1 VPYLVVNPA
10 NINENTPYGLGISTQ
25 NMFTSLYKTL
35 DQTINDFKFLLLTM
49 PGEIVGNPNFGTN
62 LLRILFEPNNSLIKQ
77 DIDEEIRNAVST
89 YFNSELIEITSID
102 VITPEDD
109 PQLTYDVVVK
119 IQFNVNVV
127 EVAAEL
133 IVSAT
138 NTGTVIIQNN
148 QVIGG
153 N

>member
-1 VPYLVVNPA
+1 MPYLVVNPA
-10 NINENTPYGLGISTQ
+10 NVNENTPYGLGISTQ
-25 NMFTSLYKTL
+25 NIFTSTYKTL
-35 DQTINDFKFLLLTM
+35 DQTISDFKFLLLTM
-49 PGEIVGNPNFGTN
+49 PGEIVGNPSFGTN
-62 LLRILFEPNNSLIKQ
+62 LLRILFEPNNSFLKQ
-77 DIDEEIRNAVST
+77 DIDEEIRSAVST
-89 YFNSELIEITSID
+89 YFGVGLIEITSID
-102 VITPEDD
+102 VTTPEDD

-133 IVSAT
+133 VISAT

-148 QVIGG
+148 QIVGG

>member
-1 VPYLVVNPA
+1 MPYLVVNPA
-10 NINENTPYGLGISTQ
+10 NIDENTPYGLGISTQ
-25 NMFTSLYKTL
+25 NVFTSTYKTL
-35 DQTINDFKFLLLTM
+35 DQTISDFKFLLLTM
-49 PGEIVGNPNFGTN
+49 PGEIVGNPSFGTN
-62 LLRILFEPNNSLIKQ
+62 LLRILFEPNNSFIKQ

-89 YFNSELIEITSID
+89 YFGVGLIEITSID
-102 VITPEDD
+102 VTTPEDD

-127 EVAAEL
+127 EVASEL
-133 IVSAT
+133 VISAT

-148 QVIGG
+148 QIVGG

>member
-1 VPYLVVNPA
+1 MPYLVVNPA

-25 NMFTSLYKTL
+25 NIFTVTYKTL

-49 PGEIVGNPNFGTN
+49 PGEIVGNPSFGTN

-77 DIDEEIRNAVST
+77 DIDEEIRSAVST
-89 YFNSELIEITSID
+89 YFGVGLIEITSID
-102 VITPEDD
+102 VTTPEDD

-127 EVAAEL
+127 EVASEL
-133 IVSAT
+133 VISAT

-148 QVIGG
+148 QIVGG

>member
-1 VPYLVVNPA
+1 MPYLVVNPA
-10 NINENTPYGLGISTQ
+10 TITKNTPYGLGISTQ
-25 NMFTSLYKTL
+25 NIFTSTNKTL
-35 DQTINDFKFLLLTM
+35 DQTINDLKFLLLTM
-49 PGEIVGNPNFGTN
+49 PGEIVGNPSFGTN
-62 LLRILFEPNNSLIKQ
+62 LLRILFEPNNSFIKQ
-77 DIDEEIRNAVST
+77 DIDEEIRSAVST
-89 YFNSELIEITSID
+89 YFVVGLIEITSID
-102 VITPEDD
+102 VTTPEDN

-133 IVSAT
+133 VISAT

-148 QVIGG
+148 QIVGG

>member
-1 VPYLVVNPA
+1 MPYLVVNPE
-10 NINENTPYGLGISTQ
+10 NIDENTPYGLGISTQ
-25 NMFTSLYKTL
+25 NIFTSTYKTL
-35 DQTINDFKFLLLTM
+35 DQTIIDFKFLLLTM
-49 PGEIVGNPNFGTN
+49 PGEIVGNPSFGTN
-62 LLRILFEPNNSLIKQ
+62 LLRILFEPNNSFIKQ
-77 DIDEEIRNAVST
+77 DIDEEIRNAIST
-89 YFNSELIEITSID
+89 YFGVGLIEITSID
-102 VITPEDD
+102 VTTPEDD

-133 IVSAT
+133 VISAT

-148 QVIGG
+148 QIVGG

>member
-1 VPYLVVNPA
+1 MPYLVVNPA

-25 NMFTSLYKTL
+25 NVFTSTYKTL
-35 DQTINDFKFLLLTM
+35 DQTINDLKFLLLTM
-49 PGEIVGNPNFGTN
+49 PGEIVGNPSFGTN
-62 LLRILFEPNNSLIKQ
+62 LLRIIFEPNNSFIKQ
-77 DIDEEIRNAVST
+77 DIDEEIRTAVST
-89 YFNSELIEITSID
+89 YFGVGLIEITSID
-102 VITPEDD
+102 VTTPEDD

-133 IVSAT
+133 VISAT

-148 QVIGG
+148 QIVGG

>member
-10 NINENTPYGLGISTQ
+10 NVNENTPYGLGISTQ
-25 NMFTSLYKTL
+25 NIFTSTYKTL
-35 DQTINDFKFLLLTM
+35 DQTISDFKFLLLTM
-49 PGEIVGNPNFGTN
+49 PGEIVGNPSFGTN
-62 LLRILFEPNNSLIKQ
+62 LLRILFEPNNSFLKQ
-77 DIDEEIRNAVST
+77 DIDEEIRSAVST
-89 YFNSELIEITSID
+89 YFGVGLIEITSID
-102 VITPEDD
+102 VTTPEDD
-109 PQLTYDVVVK
+109 PQLTYDIVVK

-133 IVSAT
+133 VISAT

-148 QVIGG
+148 QIVGG

>member
-10 NINENTPYGLGISTQ
+10 TITKNTPYGLGISTQ
-25 NMFTSLYKTL
+25 NIFTSTNKTL
-35 DQTINDFKFLLLTM
+35 DQTINDLKFLLLTM
-49 PGEIVGNPNFGTN
+49 PGEIVGNPSFGTN
-62 LLRILFEPNNSLIKQ
+62 LLRILFEPNNSFIKQ
-77 DIDEEIRNAVST
+77 DIDEEIRSAVST
-89 YFNSELIEITSID
+89 YFVVGLIEITSID
-102 VITPEDD
+102 VTTPEDN

-133 IVSAT
+133 VISAT

-148 QVIGG
+148 QIVGG

>member
-1 VPYLVVNPA
+1 MPYLVVNPA

-25 NMFTSLYKTL
+25 NVFTSTYKTL
-35 DQTINDFKFLLLTM
+35 DQTINDLKFLLLTM
-49 PGEIVGNPNFGTN
+49 PGEIVGNPSFGTN
-62 LLRILFEPNNSLIKQ
+62 LLRIIFEPNNSFLKQ
-77 DIDEEIRNAVST
+77 DIDEEIRTAVST
-89 YFNSELIEITSID
+89 YFGVGLIEITSID
-102 VITPEDD
+102 VTTPEDD
-109 PQLTYDVVVK
+109 PQLTYDVVIK

-133 IVSAT
+133 VISAT

-148 QVIGG
+148 QIVGG